1 MRNHHQLHVFPSKR
15 SQCRRRFVWIS
26 TFWVG
31 VVVSCLF
38 ASLSLAT
45 ATTIEQRQD
54 HAGVIG
60 NSGDGNT
67 VLIDIPTMHCG
78 GCAKKIKKAL
88 QTVPGVSLVE
98 TNLYPKNEQKDGGYA
113 KVMLHSDDDS
123 TSSNGH
129 SNLQKTLLS
138 AVDKAGFAFASI
150 VAATAPKEEEE
161 HEKKSKETNKAQEE
175 L

>member
-1 MRNHHQLHVFPSKR
+1 MRNNHHQLHVFPSKR
-15 SQCRRRFVWIS
+15 SQRRRHFVWMS
-26 TFWVG
+26 AFWVG

-54 HAGVIG
+54 HVGVNG
-60 NSGDGNT
+60 NSSSGNT

-123 TSSNGH
+123 TSSNV
-129 SNLQKTLLS
+129 QKTLLS
-138 AVDKAGFAFASI
+138 TVDQAGFAFASI
-150 VAATAPKEEEE
+150 VATTKPKEEE
-161 HEKKSKETNKAQEE
+161 HEKKSKETNKAQKE